1 MQALFFKGVFYMRVL
16 LVEDDQMLGKATLA
30 GLRTAFAVDWLT
42 NAEDAEAAIRAQPY
56 ALLVLDIN
64 LPGESGLD
72 LLKRLRRA
80 NDTTPCLFLTARD
93 AVYHRIEGLNA
104 GADDYLVKPFDLH
117 ELLARCAALIRRAHG
132 RATPVIRHGEL
143 TLDPL
148 AKTVHVGTQPVM
160 LSARE
165 FAIAEC
171 LLSNIG
177 HVMSKQQIE
186 SSIYDWG
193 SDDIGSNTVEV
204 HISALRRKLGK
215 DFIKTIRN
223 IGYVIEP

>member
-1 MQALFFKGVFYMRVL
+1 MRIL
-16 LVEDDQMLGKATLA
+16 LVEDDVLLGKATLA
-30 GLRTAFAVDWLT
+30 GLRTAFAADWLT
-42 NAEDAEAAIRAQPY
+42 NAEDAEAALRAQPY

-64 LPGESGLD
+64 LPEKSGLD
-72 LLKRLRRA
+72 MLAALRA
-80 NDTTPCLFLTARD
+80 AGDVTPCLFLTARD

-104 GADDYLVKPFDLH
+104 GADDYLVKPFDLN

-132 RATPVIRHGEL
+132 RASPLIVHGDM

-148 AKTVHVGTQPVM
+148 SKTVQVAGAPVS

-171 LLSNIG
+171 LMNNIG
-177 HVMSKQQIE
+177 RVLSKQQIE
-186 SSIYDWG
+186 SSIYDW
-193 SDDIGSNTVEV
+193 SHDDIGSNTVEV
-204 HISALRRKLGK
+204 HVSALRRKLGR

-223 IGYVIEP
+223 VGYVIEP